1 MISSNMNIP
10 FFLQELVAK
19 FQDSDSKKADIEFQ
33 KLMRKFSDNKHISF
47 ADTYMYLIKNNNS
60 KQLNDF
66 ICELEKISKD
76 V

>member
-47 ADTYMYLIKNNNS
+47 ADTYMYLIENNNS